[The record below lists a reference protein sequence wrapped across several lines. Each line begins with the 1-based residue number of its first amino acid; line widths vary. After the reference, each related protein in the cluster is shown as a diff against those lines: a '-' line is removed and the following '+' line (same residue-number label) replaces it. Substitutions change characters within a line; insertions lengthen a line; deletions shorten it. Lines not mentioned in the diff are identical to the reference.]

1 LIKKEKVDYM
11 CTQQI
16 PSDLDTDGESGD
28 EDEYEDS
35 NSGADVEGTN
45 SDDSTSNH
53 SADQEESDHEVPAK
67 PVAVSKADGK
77 KKQIVLHPRCS
88 T

>member
-1 LIKKEKVDYM
+1 M

-35 NSGADVEGTN
+35 NSGADVESAN
-45 SDDSTSNH
+45 SDDSISNH
-53 SADQEESDHEVPAK
+53 SADQLDSDHEAHAPAK
-67 PVAVSKADGK
+67 PVALSKADGK

-88 T
+88 TYLS

>member
-1 LIKKEKVDYM
+1 M

-35 NSGADVEGTN
+35 NSGADVESTN
-45 SDDSTSNH
+45 SDNSTSNH

-67 PVAVSKADGK
+67 PIAVSKADGK

>member
-35 NSGADVEGTN
+35 NSGADVESTN
-45 SDDSTSNH
+45 SDDSISNH
-53 SADQEESDHEVPAK
+53 SAHQDDSDHEVPAK
-67 PVAVSKADGK
+67 PVALSKADGK
-77 KKQIVLHPRCS
+77 KKQIVLHPRHS